1 MDDNGSLVGII
12 IFAGIAVFLL
22 FRLRA
27 VLGRRT
33 GEERER
39 SNPFERPPIVPYQP
53 NDLGSNGGRRALVI
67 ENDPNTPLSLN
78 ARLAQVHTADP
89 TFDEKSF
96 IAGAKT
102 AFQMIVSAFAA
113 GDLATLRPLLS
124 SHLYGEFGR
133 AISARSNRDSGDAVR
148 FEGPV
153 EAEIVDA
160 GMSGREAH
168 IQVRFTSRQMHP
180 GDTQP
185 PEEETID
192 LWSFSRDLSSRDPNW
207 QLIETATGQ

>member
-12 IFAGIAVFLL
+12 IFAGIAVFL
-22 FRLRA
+22 FIRLRA

-39 SNPFERPPIVPYQP
+39 SNPFDRPPIVPYQP
-53 NDLGSNGGRRALVI
+53 NDFTANGGRPAVVI
-67 ENDPNTPLSLN
+67 ENDPHLPLSIN
-78 ARLAQVHTADP
+78 ARLAQVHAADP

-96 IAGAKT
+96 LAGAKS

-124 SHLYGEFGR
+124 SNLYGEFGR
-133 AISARSNRDSGDAVR
+133 AISARPHREQGNAIR

-168 IQVRFTSRQMHP
+168 IQVRFASRQMHP

-192 LWSFSRDLSSRDPNW
+192 LWSFSRDLASRDPNW

>member
-53 NDLGSNGGRRALVI
+53 NDLSSNGGRRALVI

-96 IAGAKT
+96 VAGAKT

-133 AISARSNRDSGDAVR
+133 AISARSNRDPGDAIR

-168 IQVRFTSRQMHP
+168 IQVRFASRQMHP

>member
-12 IFAGIAVFLL
+12 IFAGIAVFL
-22 FRLRA
+22 FIRLRA

-39 SNPFERPPIVPYQP
+39 SNPFDRPPIVPYQP
-53 NDLGSNGGRRALVI
+53 NDFTANGGRPAVVI
-67 ENDPNTPLSLN
+67 ENDPHLPLSIN
-78 ARLAQVHTADP
+78 ARLAQVHAADP

-96 IAGAKT
+96 LAGAKS

-124 SHLYGEFGR
+124 SNLYGEFGR
-133 AISARSNRDSGDAVR
+133 AISARPHREQGNAIR

-160 GMSGREAH
+160 GMSGREDH
-168 IQVRFTSRQMHP
+168 IQVRFASRQMHP

-192 LWSFSRDLSSRDPNW
+192 LWSFSRDLASRDPNW